1 MKISD
6 IIEFAAAPAEVFA
19 MFADEE
25 FQNRKCVATGA
36 IRHTVSITARGD
48 RTIIVSTRDM
58 PSAGFPSFVKS
69 MVGETL
75 AVTETQD
82 WGPSGTDGVRHGKLA
97 VEIAGAPVSLHAVLS
112 LASSGQGTVET
123 IEGDLKARIPL
134 LGNKIEES
142 AAPAIQTAIRVE
154 GETGMAWLASRE

>member
-6 IIEFAAAPAEVFA
+6 IIEFTAPPQEVFA

-36 IRHTVSITARGD
+36 LRHTVSITTQGE
-48 RTIIVSTRDM
+48 RTLIISTRAM
-58 PSAGFPSFVKS
+58 PSDRFPSYVKS

-82 WGPSGTDGVRHGKLA
+82 WGPSGADGVRHGRLT
-97 VEIAGAPVSLHAVLS
+97 VEIAGAPVGLHGTLS
-112 LASSGQGTVET
+112 LASGGRGSIET
-123 IEGDLKARIPL
+123 IEGDLKARVPL

-142 AAPAIQTAIRVE
+142 AAPAVQSAIRVE
-154 GETGMAWLASRE
+154 GETGMAWLATRK

>member
-6 IIEFAAAPAEVFA
+6 IIEFAAPPQEVFA

-36 IRHTVSITARGD
+36 LRHTVSITTQGE
-48 RTIIVSTRDM
+48 RTLIVSSRDM
-58 PSAGFPSFVKS
+58 PSDRFPSFVKS
-69 MVGETL
+69 MVGLTL

-82 WGPSGTDGVRHGKLA
+82 WGPSGTDGVRHGRLT
-97 VEIAGAPVSLHAVLS
+97 VEIAGAPVALHGTLS
-112 LASSGQGTVET
+112 LASGGRGSIET

-134 LGNKIEES
+134 LGNKIEEA
-142 AAPAIQTAIRVE
+142 AAPAVQSAIRVE
-154 GETGMAWLASRE
+154 GETGMAWLATRE

>member
-6 IIEFAAAPAEVFA
+6 IIEFAAPPEEVFA

-25 FQNRKCVATGA
+25 FQKRKCVATGA
-36 IRHTVSITARGD
+36 LRHTVSITAQDD
-48 RTIIVSTRDM
+48 RTLIVSTRDM
-58 PSAGFPSFVKS
+58 PSGGFPSFVKS

-82 WGPSGTDGVRHGKLA
+82 WGPLGTDGVRHGRLA
-97 VEIAGAPVSLHAVLS
+97 VEIAGAPIALHATLS
-112 LASSGQGTVET
+112 LASGGQGSVET

-134 LGNKIEES
+134 LGQKIEES
-142 AAPAIQTAIRVE
+142 AAPAIQSAIRVE
-154 GETGMAWLASRE
+154 GETGMAWLATSK